1 VWISGRRGV
10 YGFYSSQS
18 QPPLTLDSR
27 ETVTI
32 YTMDGPTALPVLDI
46 LPFLNRITPFT
57 LSLLSL
63 SSMGRTRVV
72 EVVLKNQANRLG
84 ERFLIDPQKMSGMQD
99 TFYNGA
105 LQVDRVKDLPD
116 GSLELT
122 PLFSGRITDVHLTP
136 DELVVR
142 SEGWG

>member
-1 VWISGRRGV
+1 
-10 YGFYSSQS
+10 
-18 QPPLTLDSR
+18 
-27 ETVTI
+27 
-32 YTMDGPTALPVLDI
+32 
-46 LPFLNRITPFT
+46 
-57 LSLLSL
+57 
-63 SSMGRTRVV
+63 MGRTRVV
-72 EVVLKNQANRLG
+72 EVVLKNQGNRLG

-105 LQVDRVKDLPD
+105 LQVDGVKDLPD

-122 PLFSGRITDVHLTP
+122 PLFSGRITVVHLTP